1 VKKLAFG
8 LLSVLAGITLSL
20 ALLEATAIVWLW
32 IEDGHY
38 TSAAELF
45 DRTQNAYVHDI
56 TKGTACRY
64 VDTLFPHPYVGFVHH
79 ANPPCGLRQ
88 VNNIGLFNADYPT
101 VKRSDRYTILLTGG
115 SVASHLAQYDPP
127 PKPHFLEEELNA
139 HYVSPNGGPFL
150 VLNGGDGSWRQPQP
164 LILFALYASAVD
176 AVVVIGGLNE
186 YYAFRPYERERL
198 DRPLANFVDVNP
210 LVADEYFGDAAI
222 SWVMGRIAGEL
233 SLNPVLG
240 HSHAAYLIIRRIDA
254 MAKSG
259 GGRRSGK
266 RTTLESIFALP
277 PDVVGDGEKVFAT
290 QLALYRKY
298 QSSMEAIA
306 RDYDVKTAY
315 FFHAV
320 PAWGKTLTEQEKAVV
335 GDLSYGPLYRRMVEA
350 MMRQREPGMP
360 VFDLG
365 DMLIDVKET
374 MYADLAHFAQDART
388 GESPGNRLMAK
399 RVAADLQQAWHLR
412 RKDR

>member
-1 VKKLAFG
+1 MKKFIFASI
-8 LLSVLAGITLSL
+8 SVLVGIVLSL
-20 ALLEATAIVWLW
+20 AAVEATAIIWLW
-32 IEDGHY
+32 IEDGRY
-38 TSAAELF
+38 TPAAELF
-45 DRTQNAYVHDI
+45 ERTQNAYVYDI
-56 TKGTACRY
+56 TKGSGCRY

-88 VNNIGLFNADYPT
+88 VNNIGLFNEDFPT
-101 VKRSDRYTILLTGG
+101 VKRTDRYTILLTGG

-139 HYVSPNGGPFL
+139 HYVSPNGKPFL

-164 LILFALYASAVD
+164 LILFALYANAVD

-186 YYAFRPYERERL
+186 FYAFRPYERERL

-222 SWVMGRIAGEL
+222 SWVMGRLAGEL

-240 HSHAAYLIIRRIDA
+240 HSHAAYLIIRQLDA
-254 MAKSG
+254 LAKSG
-259 GGRRSGK
+259 GGRTSKK
-266 RTTLESIFALP
+266 RTTLQSIFALP
-277 PDVVGDGEKVFAT
+277 PEIVGNGEKIFAY

-298 QSSMEAIA
+298 QSEMEAIA

-320 PAWGKTLTEQEKAVV
+320 PAWGKTLTKQEKAAV

-350 MMRQREPGMP
+350 MMQQRAEGLP

-365 DMLIDVKET
+365 DLLIGVKQT
-374 MYADLAHFAQDART
+374 MYADLAHFAQDPVT

-399 RVAADLQQAWHLR
+399 RVAADLSQAWGLR
-412 RKDR
+412 RKDQ